1 MRLRYGRDQ
10 IGGETVSS
18 LKTEL
23 RGSMKFVIGA
33 LGRTP
38 CPIRSRHGCGSLVFS
53 RRRSAA
59 LDCEREVRHHLNRE
73 RPPIG
78 AFDALRSL

>member
-33 LGRTP
+33 PLALFAAVMAAGL
-38 CPIRSRHGCGSLVFS
+38 CFFS

-78 AFDALRSL
+78 AFDALRSLTE